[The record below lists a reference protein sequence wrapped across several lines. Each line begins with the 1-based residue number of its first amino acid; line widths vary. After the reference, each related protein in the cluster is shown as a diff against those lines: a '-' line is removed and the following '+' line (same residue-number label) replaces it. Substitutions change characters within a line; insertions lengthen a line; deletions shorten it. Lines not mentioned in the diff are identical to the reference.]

1 MRNAVA
7 NAIIEAAKK
16 DPNIY
21 LITGD
26 AGLGVW
32 DGFRVEHPN
41 QYINPGV
48 NEALCV
54 GMAAGMALGGY
65 RPIYYN
71 IAPFVIM
78 RPYEQVRN
86 DICYQELPVILV
98 GTGSGVTYAP
108 AGMTH
113 YAVEDIALAR
123 TMPNLQIYSPAD
135 PIEAKACFLHALNGS
150 SPAYIRVPK
159 AGEPKIHKSEDIDI
173 TKPIMMRAGS
183 DVMLVSHS
191 AMVEESLVAADILAE
206 MGVSAEVL
214 SVPYL
219 NCDMSMIAE
228 SKKPVFVV
236 EEHFEFGGLGTIL
249 SEVGVKVSK
258 IAIKN
263 EYIHKVGNRDYLR
276 AYYGID
282 AKSIADKIYL
292 MIKKGL

>member
-32 DGFRVEHPN
+32 DGFRMEHPN

-54 GMAAGMALGGY
+54 GMAAGMALCGY
-65 RPIYYN
+65 RTIYYN

-113 YAVEDIALAR
+113 YAVEDITLAR

-135 PIEAKACFLHALNGS
+135 PIEAKASFLHALAS
-150 SPAYIRVPK
+150 DKPSYIRVPK

-173 TKPIMMRAGS
+173 TKPLVMRDGA

-191 AMVEESLVAADILAE
+191 AMVEESLLAADILAE
-206 MGVSAEVL
+206 KGIFAEVL

-219 NCDMSMIAE
+219 NCDISQIAE
-228 SKKPVFVV
+228 SKKPIFVA

-249 SEVGVKVSK
+249 SEAGIKVSK

-282 AKSIADKIYL
+282 AKSIAEKIL
-292 MIKKGL
+292 NRQGVN